1 MNDKNNTFRNV
12 AIGLGIAVIALV
24 IIMIYRGNQA
34 ATQIEQD
41 QVQITTISN
50 ILQQTTADLEQHKIV
65 ITNLETEVNLRKT
78 DIATLSN
85 TLAQTSAQTSA
96 LLAEM
101 ETSLKS
107 AKEEITKRDE
117 TIAKLD
123 AHKVVMEQ
131 EAATLN
137 STIAALNS
145 QIADISAKL
154 VAAEGDK
161 AALTKELKK
170 LLHEKAEL
178 ERKFNDITALKA
190 QISKIRTEL
199 NIARRLDRAAEGL
212 PASSELKGAQQQMRG
227 LVTPA
232 PRPRHYDLNVEVNTD
247 GSVKIIPPLGK
258 APAK

>member
-12 AIGLGIAVIALV
+12 AIGLGVGVIALV
-24 IIMIYRGNQA
+24 ILLIYRGNQA
-34 ATQIEQD
+34 TTQIEQD
-41 QVQITTISN
+41 QVQITTFSN
-50 ILQQTTADLEQHKIV
+50 QWQQTTADLEQHKQV
-65 ITNLETEVNLRKT
+65 ITNLETDLTSRKT

-85 TLAQTSAQTSA
+85 NLAQIQAA
-96 LLAEM
+96 LE
-101 ETSLKS
+101 ETKSTLK
-107 AKEEITKRDE
+107 AAREDIVKRDVA
-117 TIAKLD
+117 IAKLESN
-123 AHKVVMEQ
+123 KVALEQ
-131 EAATLN
+131 ETTNLNATISGLN
-137 STIAALNS
+137 A
-145 QIADISAKL
+145 QIAEVSAKL

-212 PASSELKGAQQQMRG
+212 PASSELKGAQQQLRG
-227 LVTPA
+227 LSTPP

-247 GSVKIIPPLGK
+247 GSVKVIPPLDKGAVK
-258 APAK
+258 

>member
-12 AIGLGIAVIALV
+12 AIGLGVAVIALV

-34 ATQIEQD
+34 ATQIQQD
-41 QVQITTISN
+41 QVQITTFSN
-50 ILQQTTADLEQHKIV
+50 NLQQTTADLEQHKVV
-65 ITNLETEVNLRKT
+65 ITNLETEVTLRKT
-78 DIATLSN
+78 DITTLSN
-85 TLAQTSAQTSA
+85 TLAQTSAS
-96 LLAEM
+96 LAEI

-107 AKEEITKRDE
+107 AKDEIVKRDE
-117 TIAKLD
+117 TIAKLE
-123 AHKVVMEQ
+123 AHKTVMEQ
-131 EAATLN
+131 EAAALN
-137 STIAALNS
+137 STIAALNG
-145 QIADISAKL
+145 QIADVSAKL

-190 QISKIRTEL
+190 QISKIRTEI
-199 NIARRLDRAAEGL
+199 NVARRLDRAADGL

-247 GSVKIIPPLGK
+247 GSVKVIPPLEN
-258 APAK
+258 APTK